1 MPRTTFQEK
10 IHVEFLKKPVDFSKI
25 QEWMKEIPLTCCDV
39 MSINF
44 QFTWFVLCYN
54 YLFLIRHNVRVWLQN
69 ACSHH
74 HHHHKRRLFA
84 LKHFVG
90 IPLLSVVFILI
101 CIPFNIKSPTLFPTV
116 FVLSTLLGCKT
127 QSLRCYAAALL
138 VGLVDSWRGKR
149 SYFACIAILKNRSET
164 VTRRVI
170 TTERTVASLSTPPK
184 PRFL

>member
-1 MPRTTFQEK
+1 MPRTTFREK

-25 QEWMKEIPLTCCDV
+25 QEWMKKIPLTCCDV

-44 QFTWFVLCYN
+44 QFTWFALCYN

-74 HHHHKRRLFA
+74 HKRRTVCSKTFHRHSISL
-84 LKHFVG
+84 V
-90 IPLLSVVFILI
+90 
-101 CIPFNIKSPTLFPTV
+101 IPFNIKSPTLFPTA